1 MSIFSDPV
9 KWAESA
15 AKSKARLIIFIV
27 SHIGL
32 LMAALWTSYDSIVAK
47 NRISDFSY
55 TEFLVSSSQIVFI
68 GAIFPSLYLYSMYRM
83 IKIIKEKD
91 NVNTAITLNGN
102 EAGK

>member
-27 SHIGL
+27 SHFGL
-32 LMAALWTSYDSIVAK
+32 FLAALWTSYDSIVAK
-47 NRISDFSY
+47 NRISDLSY

>member
-1 MSIFSDPV
+1 MSIFNDPV

-47 NRISDFSY
+47 NRISDLSY

-102 EAGK
+102 

>member
-1 MSIFSDPV
+1 MSIFSDPL

-91 NVNTAITLNGN
+91 NVDTAITLNGN

>member
-32 LMAALWTSYDSIVAK
+32 LMAALWTSYDSIVVK
-47 NRISDFSY
+47 NRISDLSY

>member
-47 NRISDFSY
+47 NRISDLSY

-102 EAGK
+102 

>member
-1 MSIFSDPV
+1 MSIFSNPV

-102 EAGK
+102 

>member
-1 MSIFSDPV
+1 MSIFSNPV

-47 NRISDFSY
+47 NRISDLSY
-55 TEFLVSSSQIVFI
+55 TEFLVLSSQIVFI

-102 EAGK
+102 

>member
-47 NRISDFSY
+47 NRISDLSY

-68 GAIFPSLYLYSMYRM
+68 GAIFPSLYLYSMYRL

>member
-15 AKSKARLIIFIV
+15 AKSKTRLIIFIV

-47 NRISDFSY
+47 NRISDLSY

-102 EAGK
+102 

>member
-47 NRISDFSY
+47 NRISDLSY

-83 IKIIKEKD
+83 IKFIKEKD

-102 EAGK
+102 

>member
-15 AKSKARLIIFIV
+15 AKSKAGLIIFIV

-102 EAGK
+102 

>member
-47 NRISDFSY
+47 NRISDLSY

>member
-32 LMAALWTSYDSIVAK
+32 LMAAWWTSYDSIVAK
-47 NRISDFSY
+47 NRISDLSY

-102 EAGK
+102 

>member
-102 EAGK
+102 

>member
-47 NRISDFSY
+47 NRISDLSY

-102 EAGK
+102 SN